1 MYNRNREVLLWRLVQ
16 HSDQSVKHALKALGL
31 VLQLQLHQLRH
42 RLRREQ
48 EQLSLRQL
56 PLLVPCSRYVSSIVF
71 PH

>member
-1 MYNRNREVLLWRLVQ
+1 MYNRKVLLWRSVR
-16 HSDQSVKHALKALGL
+16 HSDKSVKHALKALGL
-31 VLQLQLHQLRH
+31 VLQLQQLRH

-56 PLLVPCSRYVSSIVF
+56 PLLVPCSRYVSSVVF